1 MLVQASA
8 GALARLGLLAV
19 NRLGGLRVALL
30 RFDGAGVLVE
40 ICITRVDFVV
50 TLARRKEVSHK

>member
-1 MLVQASA
+1 MLVQAGA

-50 TLARRKEVSHK
+50 ALARRKEVSHK